1 MARRSSKINVFM
13 IAVLG
18 VLVLGGCTTT
28 GYPVAGMWTQDVRV
42 SLDGKIA
49 SGSKEG
55 KACATSWMGVFAM
68 GDASVETAA
77 LNGGITRVKSVEALI
92 NARIIMGTFCTERVE
107 T

>member
-1 MARRSSKINVFM
+1 M
-13 IAVLG
+13 
-18 VLVLGGCTTT
+18 
-28 GYPVAGMWTQDVRV
+28 

-77 LNGGITRVKSVEALI
+77 RNGGITRVKSVEALI
-92 NARIIMGTFCTERVE
+92 NARIVMGRSVLSSAATRTESRPPPE
-107 T
+107 SWR